1 MPRSARRFA
10 VHYLQ
15 MVLAMIAGMI
25 VLIPCWTW
33 ATRGRSLGWL
43 DRAEGQALLMA
54 TTMAVGMAVWM
65 RLRRHRW
72 QHILEMSASMYG
84 AFVVLFPFLWL
95 SLLNGGEVMLIGHV
109 LMLVTMLVPMFSRLD
124 VYTTGHRQKP
134 PTDRPPQ
141 PTPLTPPRNPSP

>member
-25 VLIPCWTW
+25 VLIPGWTW

-43 DRAEGQALLMA
+43 AGAEGQALLMA
-54 TTMAVGMAVWM
+54 SAMAVGMAVWM

-95 SLLNGGEVMLIGHV
+95 SLLDGGEVLLSGHV
-109 LMLVTMLVPMFSRLD
+109 LMLVTMLVPMLARLD
-124 VYTTGHRQKP
+124 VYTADHHQDHSASTAHLSQR
-134 PTDRPPQ
+134 R
-141 PTPLTPPRNPSP
+141 